1 MSFTVPTRITVY
13 DHTTEWELEKGNQ
26 VTTDFVTYSSRN
38 MYRST
43 RAVVITVNDRE
54 HCENWDTIAGPLP
67 QFNSLRN
74 SGINTAPKEP
84 PKKPT
89 ITDAIKN
96 LFKPI

>member
-1 MSFTVPTRITVY
+1 MCFTVPTRITVY
-13 DHTTEWELEKGNQ
+13 DHTTEWELEKGDR

-38 MYRST
+38 IYRST
-43 RAVVITVNDRE
+43 RAVVITVNGRE
-54 HCENWDTIAGPLP
+54 HCENWDTIAGTLP

-74 SGINTAPKEP
+74 SGINTAPK
-84 PKKPT
+84 KPT